1 MKIMNIRKVNF
12 SSHIIEI
19 LLSRAGALAL
29 MILVLSTFMF
39 ACKDDDEPT
48 QPSHP
53 SSNTYVTSYL
63 NNQLSWD
70 SEQLSTSYVKIPQ
83 ISNPEWFDIVLEQDT
98 LCGKNRYL
106 YIHATNPLVKNF
118 SFDSV
123 ITLTSGFSVIYYEGK
138 KTQGHTAN
146 YDLYLTTTTGTLT
159 ITSNDSQYLS
169 GEFSSQ
175 MIDVISSQSYQVR
188 FIFNH
193 LPIEIVGK
201 RIFI

>member
-1 MKIMNIRKVNF
+1 MKRMNIRKANF
-12 SSHIIEI
+12 LSRRIEI
-19 LLSRAGALAL
+19 LLGRAGVLVL
-29 MILVLSTFMF
+29 MIFILFTFML
-39 ACKDDDEPT
+39 ACKEDDEPKH
-48 QPSHP
+48 PSHL
-53 SSNTYVTSYL
+53 SSNIYITSYL
-63 NNQLSWD
+63 NGQLSWD

-83 ISNPEWFDIVLEQDT
+83 INNPEWFDIVLEQDT
-98 LCGKNRYL
+98 LYGKNRYL

-123 ITLTSGFSVIYYEGK
+123 MTLTSGFSVIYYEGK
-138 KTQGHTAN
+138 KTQGHTAD
-146 YDLYLTTTTGTLT
+146 YDMYLTTQTGTLT

-201 RIFI
+201 RILL